1 MKRDVRNFLNS
12 IEKDTKRDDCKAL
25 VKIMEEESGY
35 KAALHGSIIGFGRYH
50 YKYESGREGDS
61 SVVAFSPRAQNIT
74 IYIMPGF
81 SDYKKELEKLG
92 KAKTAK
98 SCLYINKLADI
109 NEKSLRKI
117 IKHSVVTM
125 QKRYECKDS

>member
-1 MKRDVRNFLNS
+1 
-12 IEKDTKRDDCKAL
+12 
-25 VKIMEEESGY
+25 MEEESAY
-35 KAALHGSIIGFGRYH
+35 KATLHGSIIGFGRYH

-74 IYIMPGF
+74 LYIMPGF
-81 SDYKKELEKLG
+81 SDYRKELEKLG

-109 NEKSLRKI
+109 DEKVLRKI
-117 IKHSVVTM
+117 IKHSVKNM
-125 QKRYECKDS
+125 QKRYECKNA

>member
-1 MKRDVRNFLNS
+1 MNRDVRNFLNS
-12 IEKDTKRDDCKAL
+12 IEKESKRDDCKAL
-25 VKIMEEESGY
+25 VKIMEEESAY
-35 KAALHGSIIGFGRYH
+35 KATLHGSIIGFGRYH

-74 IYIMPGF
+74 LYIMPGF
-81 SDYKKELEKLG
+81 SDYRKELEKLG

-109 NEKSLRKI
+109 DEKVLRKI
-117 IKHSVVTM
+117 IKHSVKTM
-125 QKRYECKDS
+125 QKRYECKNA

>member
-1 MKRDVRNFLNS
+1 MNRDVMNFLNS
-12 IEKDTKRDDCKAL
+12 IEKESKRDDCKAL

-35 KAALHGSIIGFGRYH
+35 KATLHGPIIGFGRYH

-61 SVVAFSPRAQNIT
+61 SGVAFSPRAQNIVL
-74 IYIMPGF
+74 YIMPEF
-81 SDYKKELEKLG
+81 SDYRKELEKLG

-109 NEKSLRKI
+109 DKKVLRKS
-117 IKHSVVTM
+117 IKHSVKTM
-125 QKRYECKDS
+125 QKRYECKNS